1 MNQLHKPIEELL
13 ANVSNQ
19 DKGRLSLKDL
29 LDAEAKYL
37 RTIERFLNY
46 RFPQNSVT
54 FSASNIDRDR
64 MISIGLVDSNN
75 EETTS
80 VRQRISE
87 QLIQEASQGLKESID
102 TLKSHIDSLCKSATL
117 KGICVS

>member
-46 RFPQNSVT
+46 RFPQSSVT
-54 FSASNIDRDR
+54 FSASDIDRDR
-64 MISIGLVDSNN
+64 MISIGLVNSNS

-102 TLKSHIDSLCKSATL
+102 TLKSHIDALCKSATL